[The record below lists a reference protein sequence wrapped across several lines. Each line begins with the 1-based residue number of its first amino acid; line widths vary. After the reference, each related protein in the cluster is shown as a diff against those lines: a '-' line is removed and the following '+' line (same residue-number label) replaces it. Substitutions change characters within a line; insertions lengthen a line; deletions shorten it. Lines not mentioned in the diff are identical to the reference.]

1 MLRSSLRS
9 ARARASHQRLDAGV
23 RSVSYPAA
31 QPQARRGARRPKLVI
46 DTLHP
51 AVIPSPKTPSY
62 RGTEGSNPPPSSKES
77 PANLISGATPGKAS
91 FEEAAVEIRMVGD
104 DEYHPTFME
113 RRQLRFLRGVV
124 RADRAG
130 RQGGAEQQAARS
142 HLAGGLNAP
151 GHALSRS
158 RACE

>member
-1 MLRSSLRS
+1 VAAIGDFGCRASLPSASLRRYFS
-9 ARARASHQRLDAGV
+9 
-23 RSVSYPAA
+23 
-31 QPQARRGARRPKLVI
+31 
-46 DTLHP
+46 
-51 AVIPSPKTPSY
+51 
-62 RGTEGSNPPPSSKES
+62 RGTGSSNPSPSSKES

-104 DEYHPTFME
+104 DEYYHPTFME